1 MKSTVVGSVI
11 LITAL
16 LSFHFGQLYC
26 AQKRRASEVISD
38 SKFIQLEYAL
48 LAYYDDHHTFPPSKY
63 QKSQG
68 DPTHSWR
75 VLLMPYLDS
84 DSAKRFQFYNFSE
97 EEIHK
102 DIKEAKTLKNCF
114 DYPFAE
120 TELQT
125 DSKIIYENLS
135 RHDNVA
141 EEIFSPPPELI

>member
-1 MKSTVVGSVI
+1 MKFLSGFILLLFISFLATPTVVTLIKKGIDVSV
-11 LITAL
+11 
-16 LSFHFGQLYC
+16 
-26 AQKRRASEVISD
+26 
-38 SKFIQLEYAL
+38 
-48 LAYYDDHHTFPPSKY
+48 
-63 QKSQG
+63 
-68 DPTHSWR
+68 
-75 VLLMPYLDS
+75 
-84 DSAKRFQFYNFSE
+84 FYNFSE